1 MVVFLVLIS
10 LLIHSTVFI
19 LTGPLKCLC
28 GRIHITFQAPPAFT
42 FICHD
47 QISRRTRQVCYPA
60 ELLGSVKAGCGAEA
74 FTPALQ
80 VFERQFHS
88 GRGDER
94 ARNYQRMPILI
105 DNDLWQAPC
114 AALAVYVDKTM
125 LECVA
130 GMEHIRFCRPVGG
143 AGQPTIFFCAICSMT
158 CWTHDKVAYFPL
170 SCSPCHVLARS
181 TS

>member
-47 QISRRTRQVCYPA
+47 QISRRTRQVCNPA

-74 FTPALQ
+74 F
-80 VFERQFHS
+80 
-88 GRGDER
+88 
-94 ARNYQRMPILI
+94 I
-105 DNDLWQAPC
+105 
-114 AALAVYVDKTM
+114 
-125 LECVA
+125 
-130 GMEHIRFCRPVGG
+130 
-143 AGQPTIFFCAICSMT
+143 PTFLLHFFIPTGISRSLVSSAT
-158 CWTHDKVAYFPL
+158 VPL
-170 SCSPCHVLARS
+170 C
-181 TS
+181 